1 MKSWN
6 EVEEGDIVYV
16 RDEIEVY
23 NDNEIVIGKTKPFQ
37 KAYVNFNDDNKVI
50 CIIIDGGKFDGED
63 FYFGESYDSS
73 PEELLTAKEYK
84 LLKNTE
90 IKTWKDLKKFIN
102 IIDALSEKSE
112 DILKVKELIE
122 KHNS

>member
-23 NDNEIVIGKTKPFQ
+23 NNDILIGNTKPYQ
-37 KAYVNFNDDNKVI
+37 KATIEYTGNNEVGVLIN
-50 CIIIDGGKFDGED
+50 GGEFGGYD
-63 FYFGESYDSS
+63 FCFGEFNDSS
-73 PEELLTAKEYK
+73 PEELLTVEEYK
-84 LLKNTE
+84 MLKNTE
-90 IKTWKDLKKFIN
+90 IKTWKDLKKFIK

-122 KHNS
+122 NHNI